1 MQSGKKLPE
10 FSDCICADW
19 YLAWG
24 KLELSLLG
32 TVLCLFSD
40 SGKALA
46 TESSGTPAFDTLL
59 TVEIGWVF
67 FRADTMEKALWYLR
81 DMFSGC
87 LMGSLDREL
96 AELVTGKKF
105 ILQFVISLL
114 FCTPFFG
121 VLREKL
127 EKKGLGAVTDGV
139 LVILFFLSVCEM
151 MASGYNPFIYFRF

>member
-46 TESSGTPAFDTLL
+46 AVSSGTPAFDIPT
-59 TVEIGWVF
+59 
-67 FRADTMEKALWYLR
+67 YLYVVDSR
-81 DMFSGC
+81 NWLGVFSGRYDGKGFVVSAGYVFR
-87 LMGSLDREL
+87 LSDGKPGSG
-96 AELVTGKKF
+96 TG
-105 ILQFVISLL
+105 
-114 FCTPFFG
+114 
-121 VLREKL
+121 R
-127 EKKGLGAVTDGV
+127 A
-139 LVILFFLSVCEM
+139 
-151 MASGYNPFIYFRF
+151 GYW

>member
-1 MQSGKKLPE
+1 
-10 FSDCICADW
+10 
-19 YLAWG
+19 
-24 KLELSLLG
+24 
-32 TVLCLFSD
+32 
-40 SGKALA
+40 
-46 TESSGTPAFDTLL
+46 
-59 TVEIGWVF
+59 
-67 FRADTMEKALWYLR
+67 MEKALWYLR

-105 ILQFVISLL
+105 ILQFVLSLL

-121 VLREKL
+121 VLSEKL